1 MPALKADIIT
11 QLKKDIL
18 ALQGFRPLVHSEQ
31 KIELGTIN
39 HSFPHASFPLGANHE
54 FICNSNESLTASY
67 GFIGRVLSTLLQTNS
82 AYAKAP
88 ADKAKA
94 PADKAKAPADKAKA
108 SADKGAAIWIGS
120 SHLIFPPALVSFGI
134 EPSRI
139 IFIRLRN
146 QKEILWTVEEAL
158 KCEGLTAVIGEV
170 SFVDLA
176 TSRRLQLASEQSRVT
191 GFLLR
196 HRPGQL
202 ATTSCVCRW
211 QINPVKSETIDG
223 MPGIGFPRW
232 QVELLKVRNGK
243 PGQWQ
248 LEWAN
253 GKFNE
258 VIMKTPSAIDEH
270 KQAV

>member
-39 HSFPHASFPLGANHE
+39 HSFPHSTFPLGANHE
-54 FICNSNESLTASY
+54 FICNNNESLTASY
-67 GFIGRVLSTLLQTNS
+67 GFIGGVLSTLLQTSS

-88 ADKAKA
+88 ADK
-94 PADKAKAPADKAKA
+94 
-108 SADKGAAIWIGS
+108 GAAIWISS

-158 KCEGLTAVIGEV
+158 KCEGLTAVVGEV
-170 SFVDLA
+170 SFVDLT

-196 HRPGQL
+196 HRPKQL
-202 ATTSCVCRW
+202 TTTACVCRW
-211 QINPVKSETIDG
+211 QINPIQSETIDG
-223 MPGIGFPRW
+223 LPGVGFARW
-232 QVELLKVRNGK
+232 QVELLKARNGK